1 MPLWEVSTGTWGQ
14 NLEAGTKAE
23 AMEMWRL
30 LTCSSW
36 LAQRAFVC
44 TPVPLF
50 NGDITQMGGTFHI
63 NHQSRKRLFRSSP
76 TGLSWD
82 IFPGED
88 SFLQMTLA
96 NVKLTKYEQ
105 AYKNSLASVSLKL
118 HSSQMLRVP
127 SPKNQGS
134 YLPTGVEEFPCL
146 PRFEA
151 HEK

>member
-1 MPLWEVSTGTWGQ
+1 MPLWEVRTGTWGQ

-23 AMEMWRL
+23 ATKECHL

-36 LAQRAFVC
+36 LAQCAFVY
-44 TPVPLF
+44 TQVPLF

-63 NHQSRKRLFRSSP
+63 NHQSRKRPFRSLP
-76 TGLSWD
+76 TDLSWD
-82 IFPGED
+82 IFPRD
-88 SFLQMTLA
+88 ASFPQMTLA

-105 AYKNSLASVSLKL
+105 THKNSLASVSLKL

-146 PRFEA
+146 PRFGA